1 MLSRDKRSSQTYH
14 VIVESNMEGHME
26 VFSRV
31 VKLQLPN
38 YLKSLP
44 IPSTFGG
51 FMKLSGNEWVQLVP
65 FVVSTSV
72 VVYLVVS
79 ALLPSKQPKN
89 PDEDWVNK
97 SVQKDKD
104 KVADVIDIEDLGEKT
119 AFCRCWKSKKVCFE
133 TLDKVS
139 YSSSFLGVVGRVG
152 GGGGGGGAQSPR

>member
-1 MLSRDKRSSQTYH
+1 
-14 VIVESNMEGHME
+14 
-26 VFSRV
+26 
-31 VKLQLPN
+31 
-38 YLKSLP
+38 
-44 IPSTFGG
+44 
-51 FMKLSGNEWVQLVP
+51 MKLSGNEWVQLVP

-79 ALLPSKQPKN
+79 ALLPSKSPKN

-139 YSSSFLGVVGRVG
+139 YSSIFLGRNG
-152 GGGGGGGAQSPR
+152 GPNSFERKTNPFIYFHRKWHPQLKHPIYFHCVFPFKY